1 MLLHRK
7 KKTISKAKR
16 QPTEWV
22 KILANCIPNKELK
35 MSRIYLK
42 KILRSQH

>member
-7 KKTISKAKR
+7 KKKKKTTSKAKR

-22 KILANCIPNKELK
+22 KILANCV
-35 MSRIYLK
+35 SK
-42 KILRSQH
+42 K